1 MSVTVYTK
9 PGCPYCAAM
18 RNDLM
23 NRGVLFDEIDVTVVP
38 GAREELAKLSGGR
51 MVVPVI
57 VEEDGAVK
65 VAPGGG

>member
-1 MSVTVYTK
+1 MTITIYTK
-9 PGCPYCAAM
+9 PGCPFCATA

-23 NRGVLFDEIDVTVVP
+23 NRSVLFDEIDVYAVAD
-38 GAREELAKLSGGR
+38 ARAKLAQLTGGR

-57 VEEDGAVK
+57 VEEDGAIK